1 MVFGLLGKVLSG
13 VDWDK
18 VAGDSA
24 TFYTVVACIAAVFV
38 YLGASL
44 IGFAAV
50 LIKLGILFRSIADCD
65 RTQYCS
71 PANLSL
77 KFMYAWTLRDC
88 LACIQFLFNMV
99 SSDETS

>member
-1 MVFGLLGKVLSG
+1 M
-13 VDWDK
+13 
-18 VAGDSA
+18 AGDSA

-77 KFMYAWTLRDC
+77 KFMYAWTTRDC
-88 LACIQFLFNMV
+88 LACVQFLFNMV
-99 SSDETS
+99 RETNFYLLIMDVHFVLRGGEGC